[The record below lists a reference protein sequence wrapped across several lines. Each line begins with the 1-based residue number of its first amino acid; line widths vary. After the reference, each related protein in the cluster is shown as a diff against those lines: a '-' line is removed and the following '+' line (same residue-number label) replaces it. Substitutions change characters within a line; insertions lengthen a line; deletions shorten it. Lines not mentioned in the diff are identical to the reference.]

1 MILPGFGARAA
12 KDLFNKW
19 RFGGITN
26 FLIIDDKGS
35 GTSLIQRF
43 AFSTMNLVQTLVA
56 AG

>member
-26 FLIIDDKGS
+26 FLIIDDKGP